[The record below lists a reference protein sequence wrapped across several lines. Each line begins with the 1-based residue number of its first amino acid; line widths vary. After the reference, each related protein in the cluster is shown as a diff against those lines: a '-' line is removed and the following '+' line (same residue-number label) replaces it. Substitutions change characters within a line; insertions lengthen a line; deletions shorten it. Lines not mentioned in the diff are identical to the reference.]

1 MSDFWVRWGWDLP
14 GDVGESEG
22 DLQICEAGACA
33 REHEPTK
40 ARAGGKFGEMATWEM
55 KGIERSLLENVSS

>member
-1 MSDFWVRWGWDLP
+1 MLPLDLP
-14 GDVGESEG
+14 GDAGEFEG

-40 ARAGGKFGEMATWEM
+40 ARAGGKLGEMD
-55 KGIERSLLENVSS
+55 ERSLLENVSS

>member
-1 MSDFWVRWGWDLP
+1 MQNVRLLGQVYWDLP
-14 GDVGESEG
+14 GDAGESEG

-40 ARAGGKFGEMATWEM
+40 ARAGGKLGEMD
-55 KGIERSLLENVSS
+55 ERSLLENVSS